1 MIKFLYFP
9 ALLSC
14 LGDGGAIWAEGGRRG
29 SFHQGVVYRRASK
42 VSVNLAAPLTMGYR
56 IDAIGR
62 EYIAVTEAKRCEKAA
77 GTAEMAI
84 PTVIRITAEL
94 STNPE

>member
-1 MIKFLYFP
+1 MVKFLYFP
-9 ALLSC
+9 ALLRC

-42 VSVNLAAPLTMGYR
+42 VSVNLAAPLTMGYC

-62 EYIAVTEAKRCEKAA
+62 ENLTVAEAKKCEKEE
-77 GTAEMAI
+77 GTAEMAM
-84 PTVIRITAEL
+84 PV
-94 STNPE
+94 